1 MIHTVLR
8 HDKIVDNHDPDFA
21 LVEIEAQK
29 IAEEAIRAL
38 KESRKYCKPAESGIP
53 NLTGVKFGGKLK
65 IPTSTTSGDGAQSS
79 KSLLDRIRLRNQGIH
94 VDESPTKLT
103 LAAKEINQTDEELDE
118 SLRESD
124 ETNPID
130 RTVKMSKM
138 IQRYLTR
145 TSRTYNRASTEQI
158 VDYFKDRLG
167 RADSVKFKAV
177 LKSLCEFDKRTR
189 TWSLRDEYLDDQQND
204 D

>member
-8 HDKIVDNHDPDFA
+8 HDKIVDNRDPDFA

-38 KESRKYCKPAESGIP
+38 RESRKQCKPAESGIP
-53 NLTGVKFGGKLK
+53 NLTGLKFGGKLK
-65 IPTSTTSGDGAQSS
+65 IPTSTTSGDDGAQSS
-79 KSLLDRIRLRNQGIH
+79 RSLLDRIRLRNQGIH
-94 VDESPTKLT
+94 VDESATKT
-103 LAAKEINQTDEELDE
+103 AKEISSKEEQLDE

-189 TWSLRDEYLDDQQND
+189 TWSLRDEYLDGQHND